1 MAGVIATFLLGVVFG
16 AVYLWR
22 GSLVAPIVIHFM
34 QNAVTVLMAT
44 MRGG

>member
-22 GSLVAPIVIHFM
+22 GSLVAPIAIHFL